1 MYVVSKKL
9 ALFVAFAAMVSI
21 TGCQNLP
28 HAQAKPNITFID
40 TNKFDTDLSASLVAI
55 KNPIE
60 VNFYTPIT
68 PNEIPP
74 RLEKW
79 LSMVDKS
86 GGKINVDQPVGELTP
101 KSPAFLLG
109 LFSGLWNAF
118 KIFGGES
125 TTKSMEDAIK
135 SRDANIQLARNSQG
149 NLYIQKIT
157 FNQRVTKWLRI

>member
-1 MYVVSKKL
+1 MYAVSKKL
-9 ALFVAFAAMVSI
+9 ACFVAIATVVSI
-21 TGCQNLP
+21 SGCQSLP
-28 HAQAKPNITFID
+28 HAEAKPNITFID
-40 TNKFDTDLSASLVAI
+40 TNKFDSDLSASLVAI

-60 VNFYTPIT
+60 VNFYSPIT

-86 GGKINVDQPVGELTP
+86 GGKVNVASPIGEPVP
-101 KSPAFLLG
+101 KSPTLIMG

-118 KIFGGES
+118 KIFSGES
-125 TTKSMEDAIK
+125 SAKSMEDAIK
-135 SRDANIQLARNSQG
+135 SRDANIQLARNAQG

-157 FNQRVTKWLRI
+157 FNERVAK